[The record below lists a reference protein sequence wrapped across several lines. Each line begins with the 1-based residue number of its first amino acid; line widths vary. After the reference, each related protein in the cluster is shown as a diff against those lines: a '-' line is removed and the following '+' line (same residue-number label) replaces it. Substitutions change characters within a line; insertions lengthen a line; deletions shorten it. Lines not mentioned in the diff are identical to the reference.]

1 MSKADDHFFNMFSV
15 VLGILVAIALVLF
28 AIARFI
34 GTPFEDARAE
44 NDPKVQE
51 QIAERLAPFG
61 NVAVAGADNS
71 ALAIVAA
78 AGPAGA
84 GGAGAGAGPALPA
97 SAEEAYKAGC
107 AACHS
112 AGIAGAPKS
121 GDKGAWAPRI
131 AQGKDTL
138 YKHAIEGFQGKNGVM
153 PAKGG
158 QSAWPDDLIR
168 QTVDYMVSLNQ

>member
-1 MSKADDHFFNMFSV
+1 VSKADDHFFNMFSV

-44 NDPKVQE
+44 NDPKVQA

-61 NVAVAGADNS
+61 RVAVAGKDNS
-71 ALAIVAA
+71 ALAIVARNT
-78 AGPAGA
+78 GDQ
-84 GGAGAGAGPALPA
+84 GGGAGPAIPT
-97 SAEEAYKAGC
+97 SAEDAYNQGC
-107 AACHS
+107 AACHG
-112 AGIAGAPKS
+112 AGVAGAPRS
-121 GDKGAWAPRI
+121 GDKAAWAPRI

-158 QSAWPDDLIR
+158 RADWPDDLIR
-168 QTVDYMVSLNQ
+168 QTVDYMVSKNQ